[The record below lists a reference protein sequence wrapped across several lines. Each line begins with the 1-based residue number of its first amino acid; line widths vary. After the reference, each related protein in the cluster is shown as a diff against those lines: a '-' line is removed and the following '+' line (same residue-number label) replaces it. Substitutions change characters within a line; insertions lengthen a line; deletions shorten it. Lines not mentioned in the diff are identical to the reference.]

1 MEQRQLNLFLEFTMR
16 PYYYQDVAY
25 GTCIIKLMPKVV
37 RTVAK
42 CTIIIV
48 HGPMQ
53 KNWISTDEHIFFLN
67 AKCLGQLLQRSHLI
81 PIKIPTLA

>member
-53 KNWISTDEHIFFLN
+53 KNWISTDEHIFFWMRN
-67 AKCLGQLLQRSHLI
+67 ASDSSYRDRM
-81 PIKIPTLA
+81 

>member
-1 MEQRQLNLFLEFTMR
+1 MEKRQLNLFLEFTMR
-16 PYYYQDVAY
+16 PYYYQDVVY
-25 GTCIIKLMPKVV
+25 GTCITKLESGEEFFMPKVV

-53 KNWISTDEHIFFLN
+53 KNWISTDEHIFFWMRN
-67 AKCLGQLLQRSHLI
+67 ASDSSYRDRI
-81 PIKIPTLA
+81 

>member
-25 GTCIIKLMPKVV
+25 GTCTIKLESGEEFFMPKLV

-42 CTIIIV
+42 CAIIIV

-53 KNWISTDEHIFFLN
+53 KN
-67 AKCLGQLLQRSHLI
+67 
-81 PIKIPTLA
+81 